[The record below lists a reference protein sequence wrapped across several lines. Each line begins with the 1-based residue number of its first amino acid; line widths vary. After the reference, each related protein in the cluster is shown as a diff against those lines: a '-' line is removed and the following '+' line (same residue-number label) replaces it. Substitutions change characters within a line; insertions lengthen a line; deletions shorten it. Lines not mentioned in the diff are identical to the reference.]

1 MLIHILRC
9 CRCASSFCG
18 DTYPS
23 ISAWDSRSATWC
35 KGGASATPTPTSS
48 VSGSQA
54 SASATAAVTA
64 AKSTAG
70 VGSSGFTD
78 GGVLLAA
85 AAGIVGV
92 VL

>member
-1 MLIHILRC
+1 
-9 CRCASSFCG
+9 
-18 DTYPS
+18 
-23 ISAWDSRSATWC
+23 
-35 KGGASATPTPTSS
+35 